1 MVTVVVFSE
10 GMSLSKDSNVNI
22 IILLV
27 DKGVWTILLNQTE
40 CNEKFKSL
48 FSDKD
53 ASEPYR
59 LQGVQNY

>member
-1 MVTVVVFSE
+1 
-10 GMSLSKDSNVNI
+10 MSLSKDSDVNI

-27 DKGVWTILLNQTE
+27 DKGVWTILLNHTE

-53 ASEPYR
+53 TSEPYR
-59 LQGVQNY
+59 LEGVQNY